1 MVAAGIDDY
10 TIMELVG
17 HITKKML
24 ERYTHPTNARK
35 VDALE
40 TFSENLDGQNLGRTE
55 NDDGKS
61 WWTAGGSNSRPPRC
75 ERGALPTELAA
86 HRKNEIVPRG
96 FYSSQRGLAAIVGS
110 RELDNATRR
119 ADGRR

>member
-1 MVAAGIDDY
+1 MVAAAIDDY

-40 TFSENLDGQNLGRTE
+40 TFSENLDGHNLGRT
-55 NDDGKS
+55 
-61 WWTAGGSNSRPPRC
+61 
-75 ERGALPTELAA
+75 
-86 HRKNEIVPRG
+86 
-96 FYSSQRGLAAIVGS
+96 
-110 RELDNATRR
+110 
-119 ADGRR
+119 